1 MRYRFWTVQ
10 ARPFPTSISVIGLGV
25 IVEDPTSG
33 EIAHRFVE
41 NAQSRMP
48 RFGHSDSDSNRA
60 IGRTTAELNR
70 WLSRSADTPTVLQL
84 DERFTTSALLDS
96 MVDRWNNS
104 ITVNQSQFVAAE
116 SLEEAVDLLF
126 RKLIFDGAR
135 VIRPQRV
142 AQVRQSVRAAY
153 ESKEQLRELIV
164 AHPKLTVDE
173 DLGEQF
179 DLGVIRE
186 TEVLELNDAFS
197 MHAQDVNRI
206 AERVQSWTFKMA
218 ILRSEGAQLALP
230 DGATLQVD
238 NRTPIVATL
247 WPPQSRDESSLLS
260 SMSRRWDRLEIDYVL
275 VTEIESHAEKLSA
288 IAS

>member
-1 MRYRFWTVQ
+1 MRYRYWTVQ

-33 EIAHRFVE
+33 EMAHRFVG
-41 NAQSRMP
+41 NAQSRMS
-48 RFGHSDSDSNRA
+48 RFGLPDSSNRA

-70 WLSRSADTPTVLQL
+70 WLTRSSDTPAALQL

-116 SLEEAVDLLF
+116 NLEEAVDFLF

-135 VIRPQRV
+135 ASEPQRV

-153 ESKEQLRELIV
+153 ESKEQLRELVV
-164 AHPKLTVDE
+164 AHPELTVDE
-173 DLGEQF
+173 NLGEQF

-230 DGATLQVD
+230 DGATLPVD

-247 WPPQSRDESSLLS
+247 WPPQSRDESSLFS